1 MSRYGREEETTK
13 EPIGE
18 SASAPPV
25 SAPPV
30 SAPTAGEDS
39 WGGCVSIPSQSCCP
53 KQWYPVARAV
63 SDRETDSM
71 HPRT

>member
-25 SAPPV
+25 SAPPA
-30 SAPTAGEDS
+30 APTAGEDS

-63 SDRETDSM
+63 SDREADSM